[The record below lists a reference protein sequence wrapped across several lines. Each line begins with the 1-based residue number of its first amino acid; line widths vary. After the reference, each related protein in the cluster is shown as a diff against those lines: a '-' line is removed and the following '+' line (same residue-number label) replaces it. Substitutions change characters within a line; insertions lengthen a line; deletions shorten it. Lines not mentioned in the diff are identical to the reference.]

1 MQFVVSSKTLLNHI
15 QTLMGVIQGGNNS
28 VPILQDF
35 LFQSTGNGG
44 LKVTASD
51 LETTVIAEIPEVS
64 VKSEGQVAIPA
75 RFLVDILKT
84 CAAVHYR

>member
-1 MQFVVSSKTLLNHI
+1 MQFVVSSKTLLSHI

-51 LETTVIAEIPEVS
+51 L
-64 VKSEGQVAIPA
+64 
-75 RFLVDILKT
+75 
-84 CAAVHYR
+84 